1 MATISDSRS
10 GGGPIRRRRRRPP
23 PKTRHWFAD
32 VFIRPARALASTA
45 SSILTAVFSESEESS
60 SDWDGECD
68 SDECDSDNVSGHGT
82 DSNVK
87 NDLKM
92 KKGPFPDVSQKRQE
106 SEFIV
111 SKTENKQ
118 LIEQLIMQE
127 SFSRDE
133 YTGLIEVLNSRVT
146 DSSTEA
152 GAKASLVKTAD
163 YEDSHKFTQAAQE
176 SEKWFQENQMS
187 ELEPATAGNVAPP
200 LVDPHSTKING
211 TPLTELAE
219 SRPRLCNLSP
229 GKSKSIS
236 NSSETCMEKPVV
248 IEIDC
253 NTSGSHKC

>member
-10 GGGPIRRRRRRPP
+10 GGGGRSPIRRRRRRPP

-45 SSILTAVFSESEESS
+45 GSILTAVFSESEESS

-68 SDECDSDNVSGHGT
+68 SDECDSDSVSGHGT
-82 DSNVK
+82 
-87 NDLKM
+87 DLKM
-92 KKGPFPDVSQKRQE
+92 KKGPFPDISQKGQE

-146 DSSTEA
+146 DSSTKA
-152 GAKASLVKTAD
+152 GAKASIVKTAD
-163 YEDSHKFTQAAQE
+163 HEDAHKSTQAAQE
-176 SEKWFQENQMS
+176 SQKWFPENQMRS
-187 ELEPATAGNVAPP
+187 TPVTELEPARAGKVASA

-211 TPLTELAE
+211 TPLIDLAE
-219 SRPRLCNLSP
+219 SRPILYVN
-229 GKSKSIS
+229 GF
-236 NSSETCMEKPVV
+236 SSSQAM
-248 IEIDC
+248 
-253 NTSGSHKC
+253 